1 MSKENYSKKIL
12 VNQSSAEVY
21 QAINNI
27 REWWSEDFR
36 GDSRDLDDEFE
47 VRFGTVHYSRQ
58 KLVEMTLNRKIAWL
72 VIDSNLSFLQN
83 TNEWTGTK
91 ISFELS
97 TRTTRLRSTLPIMD
111 WCQGSNVIK
120 TARMAGTTTFCKAS
134 CLI

>member
-97 TRTTRLRSTLPIMD
+97 TQDNQTEIH
-111 WCQGSNVIK
+111 
-120 TARMAGTTTFCKAS
+120 
-134 CLI
+134 